1 MSRMPRILPLAA
13 VAICGVLGLN
23 ALAGAES
30 APELFSTA
38 RAYAEDAVKAAPKAA
53 PKAPAAKAAP
63 APKAAAAAMP
73 AGKAVIGAAA
83 MAPPSQPQVCVR
95 SPGELAREAG
105 LSPAE
110 LQMLQ
115 SLGAR
120 RGQLDQ
126 REAALDVQLK
136 LIAAAEA
143 KLDAKLKSMTALKG
157 DIQNLLGQVDTQGAA
172 ENTRLVRVYEAMKP
186 KDAAARMTIMS
197 DEVRLPIASK
207 MKERNLSTVLGYM
220 PPAAAKDLT
229 EKLAKRYATSPR
241 AAEVK
246 AAADAALKPAGPAPK
261 APPRAAAPAP
271 AATGSG

>member
-23 ALAGAES
+23 ALSGAES
-30 APELFSTA
+30 LPELFSTA

-53 PKAPAAKAAP
+53 AKAPAAKGAP
-63 APKAAAAAMP
+63 APKTAVAALP
-73 AGKAVIGAAA
+73 GKPVIGAAA
-83 MAPPSQPQVCVR
+83 MAPPGQPQVCVR

-220 PPAAAKDLT
+220 PPTAAKDLT
-229 EKLAKRYATSPR
+229 EKLAKRYAASPR

-246 AAADAALKPAGPAPK
+246 AAADAALKPSGPAPK
-261 APPRAAAPAP
+261 ASPRAAAPP
-271 AATGSG
+271 AATTG